1 MKTVDLI
8 RSEPFYPTS
17 DGSSQRVE
25 GRKVRSERPRT
36 SVAVES
42 SVTLSSLVQTV
53 QTDSRSK
60 LT

>member
-8 RSEPFYPTS
+8 RSEQVYPTS
-17 DGSSQRVE
+17 DGSSQRGE
-25 GRKVRSERPRT
+25 TRKIRSERPRT

-42 SVTLSSLVQTV
+42 SVTAFSLVQTD